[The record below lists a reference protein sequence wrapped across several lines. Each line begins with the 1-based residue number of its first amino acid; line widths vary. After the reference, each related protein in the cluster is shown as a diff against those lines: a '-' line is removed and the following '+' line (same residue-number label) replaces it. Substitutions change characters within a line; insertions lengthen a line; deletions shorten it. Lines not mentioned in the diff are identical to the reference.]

1 MITLLRGTLL
11 AKAPM
16 EAVVDVGGV
25 GYGVQIPLSTFEAL
39 GEKNAPVTLHT
50 HLHVREDALVLY
62 GFATEE
68 ERDTFRLL
76 ISVNGIGPK
85 MAQGILSGIGVKDLK
100 ACIASGNIAMLTT
113 VPGVGRKTGE
123 RLVME
128 LREKIGRLELE
139 TRPSAGAG
147 DEQSRIRSEA
157 LLALTSL
164 GYTRQVAEKA
174 LRAAILEPGSPSTI
188 EGLIKSALRHAAGGS

>member
-11 AKAPM
+11 AKAPT

-25 GYGVQIPLSTFEAL
+25 GYGVQIPVSTFEAL
-39 GEKNAPVTLHT
+39 GDTNTPVTLHT
-50 HLHVREDALVLY
+50 YLHVREDALVLY
-62 GFATEE
+62 GFATGE

-85 MAQGILSGIGVKDLK
+85 MAQGILSGIGVRDLK
-100 ACIASGNIAMLTT
+100 ECISRGNVAMLTT

-123 RLVME
+123 RLVVE
-128 LREKIGRLELE
+128 LREKIGRMDQNL
-139 TRPSAGAG
+139 RPPSGAG

-174 LRAAILEPGSPSTI
+174 LRAALQDAGAPSTI
-188 EGLIKSALRHAAGGS
+188 EGLIKSALRHATGTS

>member
-11 AKAPM
+11 AKAPT
-16 EAVVDVGGV
+16 EALVDVGGV
-25 GYGVQIPLSTFEAL
+25 GYGVQIPVSTFEAL
-39 GEKNAPVTLHT
+39 GSTNSSVTLHT
-50 HLHVREDALVLY
+50 YLHVREDALVLY

-100 ACIASGNIAMLTT
+100 DCIARGNIAMLTT
-113 VPGVGRKTGE
+113 VPGVGRRTGE
-123 RLVME
+123 RLVVE
-128 LREKIGRLELE
+128 LREKIGKLDQDLR
-139 TRPSAGAG
+139 RSAGAG

-174 LRAAILEPGSPSTI
+174 LRAAIQGPGAPSTI
-188 EGLIKSALRHAAGGS
+188 EGLIKSALRHATGAS